1 MCQVFLNA
9 HVYAKQKIN
18 LTWPY
23 QKGYLITMR
32 CFSTACTYIK
42 LLENVTGTIFRQSAF
57 TTHRHGAT

>member
-23 QKGYLITMR
+23 QKGYLIAMR

-42 LLENVTGTIFRQSAF
+42 LLENVTGTIFR
-57 TTHRHGAT
+57 